1 MIASAPASKTNVSRR
16 RAGRGEDG
24 AAWTSTG
31 SGPSVIN
38 SQTIVFGPNSWCQ
51 RAFWVHSS
59 KLPAEPWLHLCHGYR
74 RPERPLDAARNGSIR
89 HVFGV
94 DPNRATGV
102 RLVPL

>member
-38 SQTIVFGPNSWCQ
+38 SQTIVFGRNSWCQ
-51 RAFWVHSS
+51 RAFRVHSS

-74 RPERPLDAARNGSIR
+74 RPERPLDA
-89 HVFGV
+89 
-94 DPNRATGV
+94 PEW
-102 RLVPL
+102 VPSAIFSAWTLIGPPVLG